1 MAHKLLIINPGST
14 STKLAIY
21 EDGTKLVQENIE
33 HDAEELKKYENIA
46 DQVPY
51 RRGIIDEFL
60 KRNGTSPE
68 DLSAVVGRGGLVK
81 GLHPGGYI
89 VNQDL
94 YTALG
99 DERYCSPH
107 ASALGGLL
115 AKPIADDQGIPA
127 YIYDAVTG
135 GDLDPVFELT
145 GMPELKR
152 KGESHLLNSHA
163 MAIKYAEEHGKKYE
177 DMNFIIAHMGGG
189 TSVSAHGGGRF
200 IEFGF
205 CLGNV
210 GG

>member
-127 YIYDAVTG
+127 YIYDAVTRRWYG
-135 GDLDPVFELT
+135 CISRNQRLP
-145 GMPELKR
+145 
-152 KGESHLLNSHA
+152 
-163 MAIKYAEEHGKKYE
+163 
-177 DMNFIIAHMGGG
+177 
-189 TSVSAHGGGRF
+189 
-200 IEFGF
+200 
-205 CLGNV
+205 
-210 GG
+210 